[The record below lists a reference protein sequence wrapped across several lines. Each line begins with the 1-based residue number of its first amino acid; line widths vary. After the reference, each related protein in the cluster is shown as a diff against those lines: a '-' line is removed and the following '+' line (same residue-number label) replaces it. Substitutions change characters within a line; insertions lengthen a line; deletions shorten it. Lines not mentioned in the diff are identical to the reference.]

1 MSSFGY
7 ERTFSGPKSTS
18 ALPPKADETEG
29 SRRSP
34 GLTVVSID
42 RRNTLIFD
50 VTKKECWNELQTSDL
65 FYE

>member
-1 MSSFGY
+1 MSAPG
-7 ERTFSGPKSTS
+7 G
-18 ALPPKADETEG
+18 KAEVLGDPSKG
-29 SRRSP
+29 P
-34 GLTVVSID
+34 GLAVVSID

>member
-1 MSSFGY
+1 MGA
-7 ERTFSGPKSTS
+7 G
-18 ALPPKADETEG
+18 G
-29 SRRSP
+29 RSECP
-34 GLTVVSID
+34 TLAVVSID